1 MAYTRKRRGA
11 TDRRA
16 TAKVVAELAGVS
28 VSAVSRTFTEG
39 ASVSPKTR
47 EKVLAATRIV
57 GYRPNALA
65 RSLMTNRTELIGLVS
80 NNFDNPLFMEIF
92 DLFTRRLQQHGR
104 RPLLANLSGGIT
116 TDGALAMLQQYS
128 VDGVIVA
135 SSTLPPQFAE
145 SCAAAGIPVVQAF
158 GRPGGTAAVDIVG
171 ADNVQGGMLAAQT
184 LRQRGYKN
192 IAFLGGPQ
200 TATSTED
207 RLRGLTETLAKD
219 GLVPCA
225 VVYGHSYCHDAGFIL
240 MRQLLRNGGIDA
252 VFCGDDVLA
261 MGALDA
267 CLEAGVNVPGDIGV
281 IGFNDMA
288 MASWFSYNL
297 TTIRQPVADIIVTAV
312 ERVLGLVE
320 DSTPRKSA
328 ASVFNCDVVERG
340 TLRPLSNGRVQS

>member
-1 MAYTRKRRGA
+1 
-11 TDRRA
+11 
-16 TAKVVAELAGVS
+16 VVAEIAGVS

-57 GYRPNALA
+57 GYTPNALA

-116 TDGALAMLQQYS
+116 VDGALAMLQQYS

-135 SSTLPPQFAE
+135 SSTLPGQFAE
-145 SCAAAGIPVVQAF
+145 SCAEAGIPVVQAF
-158 GRPGGTAAVDIVG
+158 GRPADAATVDIVG
-171 ADNVQGGMLAAQT
+171 ADNVQGGGLAAET

-207 RLRGLTETLAKD
+207 RLRGFTEVLAKD

-225 VVYGHSYCHDAGFIL
+225 IVYGHSYCHDAGL
-240 MRQLLRNGGIDA
+240 MLMKQLLRNGGIDA

-261 MGALDA
+261 MGAMDA
-267 CLEAGVNVPGDIGV
+267 CLEAGVSIPGDIGV

-297 TTIRQPVADIIVTAV
+297 TTVRQPVADIIITAV
-312 ERVLGLVE
+312 ERIIGLVD
-320 DSTPRKSA
+320 DSTPRKA
-328 ASVFNCDVVERG
+328 APSVFNCEVVERG
-340 TLRPLSNGRVQS
+340 TLRPMLNDRVRG